1 MRSFAWKM
9 GLSIQDGKYK
19 GVPILEGLQ
28 DNYSVSACLCL
39 QTDSV
44 YAMVGKYLAFS
55 IRNTGLGIF
64 GLNPLFVSM
73 LCSEGFP
80 SAQEIN
86 VTDVPDADA
95 IQVITMVS
103 FITFI
108 IMNYLT

>member
-9 GLSIQDGKYK
+9 GLSIQDGKYN

-28 DNYSVSACLCL
+28 GNYSISACLCL
-39 QTDSV
+39 QTDLV
-44 YAMVGKYLAFS
+44 YAMVGKFLAFS
-55 IRNTGLGIF
+55 IRNTGLGMF

-95 IQVITMVS
+95 IQVIAMVN
-103 FITFI
+103 FINFLI
-108 IMNYLT
+108 I